1 MVDFPVV
8 CIDGPSGA
16 GKGTAAV
23 MVAQA
28 LGYHLLDSGALYRV
42 VAIAAEKRGV
52 SPTDEAA
59 VAAIAQTM
67 RLDFA
72 VSSAEEPVQVLLEG
86 ENITD
91 EVRLESTG
99 AKASV
104 VAPLKAVRAALL
116 DYQRHFVKSPGL
128 VADGRDMGTV
138 VFPESHYKIFLTAS
152 AEERADR
159 RYKQLKNKGVNVSL
173 AAVLE
178 DIRIRDDRDM
188 NRATA
193 PLKAAADALTID
205 STSLSIKEVVDLIIE
220 FVGSR

>member
-1 MVDFPVV
+1 MAEFPVV

-59 VAAIAQTM
+59 VADIANTM

-72 VSSAEEPVQVLLEG
+72 VGGADEPVQVLLEG
-86 ENITD
+86 ENITH

-116 DYQRHFVKSPGL
+116 DYQRHFVKAPGL

-138 VFPESHYKIFLTAS
+138 VFPESPYKIFLTAS

-159 RYKQLKNKGVNVSL
+159 RFKQLKNKGVNVSL

-193 PLKAAADALTID
+193 PLKAADDALTID
-205 STSLSIKEVVDLIIE
+205 STSLSIKEVVDSIVA
-220 FVGSR
+220 FVRSR

>member
-1 MVDFPVV
+1 MADFPVV

-59 VAAIAQTM
+59 VAAIAQSM

-138 VFPESHYKIFLTAS
+138 VFPESPYKIFLTAS

-205 STSLSIKEVVDLIIE
+205 STSLSIKEVVDSIIE
-220 FVGSR
+220 FVRSR

>member
-1 MVDFPVV
+1 MADFPVV

-59 VAAIAQTM
+59 VAAIAQSM

-138 VFPESHYKIFLTAS
+138 VFPESPYKIFLTAS

-193 PLKAAADALTID
+193 PLKASADALTID
-205 STSLSIKEVVDLIIE
+205 STSLSIKEVVDSIIE
-220 FVGSR
+220 FVRSR

>member
-1 MVDFPVV
+1 MADFPVV

-104 VAPLKAVRAALL
+104 VAPLKSVRAALL

-138 VFPESHYKIFLTAS
+138 VFPESPYKIFLTAS

-205 STSLSIKEVVDLIIE
+205 STSLSIKEVVDSIIE
-220 FVGSR
+220 FVRSR

>member
-1 MVDFPVV
+1 MAEFPVV

-23 MVAQA
+23 MVAKA
-28 LGYHLLDSGALYRV
+28 LGYNLLDSGALYRV

-52 SPTDEAA
+52 NPKDEDG

-72 VSSAEEPVQVLLEG
+72 VSSADEPVQVLLDG
-86 ENITD
+86 DNITD

-104 VAPLKAVRAALL
+104 VAPLSAVRAALL
-116 DYQRHFVKSPGL
+116 EYQRHFVKAPGL

-138 VFPESHYKIFLTAS
+138 VFPESPYKIFLTAS
-152 AEERADR
+152 AEERAER
-159 RYKQLKNKGVNVSL
+159 RHKQLKNKGVSVSL

-205 STSLSIKEVVDLIIE
+205 STSLSIEEVVETIIE
-220 FVGSR
+220 FVRSR

>member
-1 MVDFPVV
+1 MAEFPVV

-23 MVAQA
+23 MVAKA
-28 LGYHLLDSGALYRV
+28 LGYNLLDSGALYRV

-52 SPTDEAA
+52 NPTDEEGVA
-59 VAAIAQTM
+59 VIAQTM
-67 RLDFA
+67 RLDFE
-72 VSSAEEPVQVLLEG
+72 VSSADEPVQVLLDG
-86 ENITD
+86 DNITD

-104 VAPLKAVRAALL
+104 VAPLTTVRAALL
-116 DYQRHFVKSPGL
+116 EYQRHFVKAPGL

-138 VFPESHYKIFLTAS
+138 VFPESPYKIFLTAS
-152 AEERADR
+152 AEERAER
-159 RYKQLKNKGVNVSL
+159 RHKQLKNKGVSVSL

-178 DIRIRDDRDM
+178 DIRIRDERDM

-193 PLKAAADALTID
+193 PLTAAADALTID
-205 STSLSIKEVVDLIIE
+205 STSLSIEDVVEQIIE
-220 FVGSR
+220 FVCSR

>member
-1 MVDFPVV
+1 MADFPVV

-138 VFPESHYKIFLTAS
+138 VFPESPYKIFLTAS

-205 STSLSIKEVVDLIIE
+205 STSLSIKEVVDSIIE
-220 FVGSR
+220 FVRSR